1 MAPKTVAPDVADV
14 PVIFLPQVSEDGH
27 VKRIL
32 VRAIASAAVAAFAA
46 GAVPTLVAAQ
56 GATTMGA
63 VRGTVTGPAGKL
75 LADVTVIATNQETG
89 IRRIGVSRPGGEYRI
104 GFIEPGIYTIKA
116 QQIGYRPVQTPNV
129 RIGLGQVE
137 KLDFELTEA
146 ATQLSTVRVTA
157 EIAPLIETSK
167 TGSNTRIGAQQIN
180 DLPLNGRNFKDLV
193 KLTPGMS
200 DVGNAGSGGGQ
211 SIGGGRLGGSNIMM
225 DGTNNNESFFGG
237 DARGGDRAPFSYSVE
252 TVKEIQV
259 VTNAVDVELGSFTGG
274 VVNAVTKSGTNK
286 LSGRV
291 WMYGRADQMFGQTTT
306 GVDFLGRTPTNF
318 ERQQYGAQISGPII
332 KDKMHFLVNF
342 ERQTGYD
349 PLLAFVGDN
358 TDAGIRASG
367 INPDTLKNFLAIA
380 QRVYGINL
388 GSVTGSSASPVY
400 TGEVGRFV
408 ANTDESAVFVRLDW
422 QITDKHHLT
431 LRDNNS
437 ETNLTQDRLFVSPT
451 SQDLLSN
458 SGQNQDKSNSAV
470 LALTSVF
477 RNVSN
482 EFRAQ
487 YATVR
492 KPRLSNPT
500 AGLIPL
506 PQVSVNNINSVL
518 SDGTTFRTS
527 TSFGADPILHANLLE
542 TDLVEF
548 IDNIRITVGNHNVKL
563 GGNYTATSVFNK
575 FRQNGL
581 GSFTFNSM
589 SDFENGIVTSFTRS
603 VPYPGNADIIDAQFK
618 LNEYALW
625 LQDEWQINK
634 NVFVQFGVRMDG
646 QQVPDKPTYNTT
658 LTRLF
663 PYLDTRNMP
672 VSAATFS
679 PRFGITY
686 DPDATGRQ
694 LFRLSSA
701 LIYGRNPYVTISNAF
716 VNNGLAQSQISCT
729 GAAAPVPDFVSYAA
743 NPSTIPTA
751 CVGSGAPPPAATIN
765 VFEKDYK
772 LPYTWKTN
780 IGYDREIVPG
790 WRVSIEGI
798 FGVVRNTF
806 LVQDDNQN
814 TVPYFAIEGGIPVYA
829 DPTSI
834 SATGAQNNSFSRR
847 TTQFARVLVHRG
859 LGGSIIQQGYLELKG
874 SGRWGSLYAQ
884 YTYDRTTDNG
894 SLGCCITNSMY
905 GAGRTSGNMNNYDD
919 QWAAPDFE
927 RPHTLVI
934 SPTFFL
940 PLGIRMSSVFTA
952 RSGIPWT
959 PVYGSDVSA
968 LAGAFTTR
976 AYVPTEGEIYFGGS
990 TPGFNQPFPMGTNS
1004 SGADAQNQREILDA
1018 SIKNNPCVLAQRGKI
1033 AQRNSCRNPDIVTMD
1048 LRLSKEFKTWRG
1060 QTIELQFDWFNFGNA
1075 LNSNWGNFTTVSGAN
1090 QNLLTVRG
1098 FDQVNKR
1105 YIYQANQN
1113 LGVPTPVSIGVTL
1126 QQQMQLGIRYTF

>member
-1 MAPKTVAPDVADV
+1 M
-14 PVIFLPQVSEDGH
+14 
-27 VKRIL
+27 KRIL
-32 VRAIASAAVAAFAA
+32 VRAVASVAVAAFAA
-46 GAVPTLVAAQ
+46 GAAPTLVAAQ

-89 IRRIGVSRPGGEYRI
+89 IRRIGVSRAGGEYRI
-104 GFIEPGIYTIKA
+104 GFVEPGIYTIKA

-137 KLDFELTEA
+137 KIDFELTEA
-146 ATQLSTVRVTA
+146 ATQLSTVKVTA

-167 TGSNTRIGAQQIN
+167 TGSNTRIGTQQIN

-193 KLTPGMS
+193 KLTPGLS
-200 DVGNAGSGGGQ
+200 DVGSAGSGGGQ

-252 TVKEIQV
+252 TIKEIQV

-274 VVNAVTKSGTNK
+274 VVNAVTKAGTNK
-286 LSGRV
+286 LSGRA
-291 WMYGRADQMFGQTTT
+291 WMYGRADKMFGQTTT
-306 GVDFLGRTPTNF
+306 GVDFVGRTPTNF
-318 ERQQYGAQISGPII
+318 ERQQYGAQVSGPII
-332 KDKMHFLVNF
+332 KDKMHFLINF

-349 PLLAFVGDN
+349 PLLVYVGDN

-367 INPDTLKNFLAIA
+367 INQDTLKNFVNIA

-388 GSVTGSSASPVY
+388 G
-400 TGEVGRFV
+400 GEVGRFV
-408 ANTDESAVFVRLDW
+408 ANTDESAIFVRLDW
-422 QITDKHHLT
+422 QITEKHHLT
-431 LRDNNS
+431 LRDNNT
-437 ETNLTQDRLFVSPT
+437 ETNLSQDRLFISPT

-458 SGQNQDKSNSAV
+458 SGINQDKSNSAV

-477 RNVSN
+477 KNMSN

-492 KPRLSNPT
+492 KPRPSNPT

-506 PQVSVNNINSVL
+506 PQVSINNINSVL
-518 SDGTTFRTS
+518 SDGTTFRTGLA
-527 TSFGADPILHANLLE
+527 FGADPILHSNILN

-548 IDNIRITVGNHNVKL
+548 IDNIRVTVGNHNLKF
-563 GGNYTATSVFNK
+563 GGNYTSTSVFNN
-575 FRQNGL
+575 FRQNAL

-589 SDFENGIVTSFTRS
+589 SDFENGIVTSYTRS
-603 VPYPGNADIIDAQFK
+603 VPYPGNTDIVDASFK

-625 LQDEWQINK
+625 AQDEWQVNK
-634 NVFVQFGVRMDG
+634 NLFVQYGIRMDG
-646 QQVPDKPTYNTT
+646 QQVPDKPTYNAT
-658 LTRLF
+658 LGRLF

-672 VSAATFS
+672 VAAATWS
-679 PRFGITY
+679 PRIGVTY
-686 DPDATGRQ
+686 DPDANGQQ

-743 NPSTIPTA
+743 NPATIPSA
-751 CVGSGAPPPAATIN
+751 CVGSSAPPPAATIN

-790 WRVSIEGI
+790 WRFTIEGI
-798 FGVVRNTF
+798 YGVVRNTF

-814 TVPYFAIEGGIPVYA
+814 TVPYFTIEGGIPVYA

-834 SATGAQNNSFSRR
+834 SATGAQTTAFSRR
-847 TTQFARVLVHRG
+847 STQFARVLVQRG
-859 LGGSIIQQGYLELKG
+859 LGGSIIKQAYLELKG

-919 QWAAPDFE
+919 QWAATDFE
-927 RPHTLVI
+927 RTHTLVV

-959 PVYGSDVSA
+959 PVYGSDVSS
-968 LAGAFTTR
+968 LGGAFTTR

-990 TPGFNQPFPMGTNS
+990 TPGAGPFQMGINAT
-1004 SGADAQNQREILDA
+1004 GADAQNQRDILNA
-1018 SIKNNPCVLAQRGKI
+1018 SIVNNPCVLSQRGQI

-1048 LRLSKEFKTWRG
+1048 LRFSKEFKTWRG
-1060 QTIELQFDWFNFGNA
+1060 QSIELQFDWFNFGNA

-1090 QNLLTVRG
+1090 QNLMTVRG
-1098 FDQVNKR
+1098 FDQTTKR
-1105 YIYQANQN
+1105 YIYQANTTFA
-1113 LGVPTPVSIGVTL
+1113 VPTPISIGVTL